1 LSRDSHTNL
10 LLTGSTGFLGAALAR
25 QLVDDAHYQL
35 VAATRREAVNLT
47 LGCQSI
53 LVGNLDASTD
63 WRLALSGV
71 EVVIHT
77 AARAHIMNDSAQ
89 APLAEFR
96 RVNVEGTLNLA
107 RQAVETGVKRFI
119 FISSIKVNGE
129 GESNRVYRFDDS
141 ANPEDD
147 YGHSKWEAEQ
157 GLKALCSESSM
168 ELVVIRP
175 PLVYGPGV
183 KGNLALLCNVID
195 KGLPLPLG
203 AIRNQRDM
211 LSLNNL
217 IDLIKTCIDHPGAAG
232 QVFLCSDNESVST
245 PQLIE
250 MMAGARSK
258 TARLWRTPLTLLK
271 LLAHLGGKQAMF
283 QRLSGDFK
291 IDIQHTMDTLDWKPP
306 FTVAQSMQWAFSKK
320 T

>member
-1 LSRDSHTNL
+1 MNPMKVMVTGANGFVGKSVCNSLSAGIDVELIKTVRTVQYS
-10 LLTGSTGFLGAALAR
+10 G
-25 QLVDDAHYQL
+25 
-35 VAATRREAVNLT
+35 EME
-47 LGCQSI
+47 
-53 LVGNLDASTD
+53 VGNICENTNWQEL
-63 WRLALSGV
+63 LKGV
-71 EVVIHT
+71 DVIIHT

-89 APLAEFR
+89 DPLAEFR

-175 PLVYGPGV
+175 PLIYGQGV
-183 KGNLALLCNVID
+183 KGNLALLAKAVD

-203 AIRNQRDM
+203 LIKNQRDM

-217 IDLIKTCIDHPGAAG
+217 IDLIKTCIKHPAAAG
-232 QVFLCSDNESVST
+232 QVFLCCDNEPVST
-245 PQLIE
+245 PQLIKLI
-250 MMAGARSK
+250 ANGRGK
-258 TARLWRTPLTLLK
+258 RARLWKVPLIMLK
-271 LLAHLGGKQAMF
+271 LFACLTGRKAMF
-283 QRLSGDFK
+283 KRLSSDFR
-291 IDIQHTMDTLDWKPP
+291 IDSQHTMNTLDWTPP
-306 FTVAQSMQWAFSKK
+306 FSVAQSMRWAFTKK
-320 T
+320 L